1 MHQCYQHYLLIFI
14 YLYGIVSERDT
25 FSHEEK
31 KNGFIGSCIWKV
43 QSSVELYFSSTVFF
57 KDLFMFLVATLCF
70 SCLPSGWLSMQ
81 WQCSFSNFRVHICI
95 LHYPDN
101 DSVLVSQENLSLPS
115 NCSKLNSSTIPAQ
128 NLWLRRHLTAIKIYS
143 WAGINSFPNTFMP
156 TKKNG

>member
-1 MHQCYQHYLLIFI
+1 MLSALFANIYLLIWYCFRKRHFFPWGKKKWI
-14 YLYGIVSERDT
+14 HWLMHLESPE
-25 FSHEEK
+25 FSRALFQQH
-31 KNGFIGSCIWKV
+31 
-43 QSSVELYFSSTVFF
+43 TVFF

-95 LHYPDN
+95 LHYSDN

-128 NLWLRRHLTAIKIYS
+128 NLWLRRHLTAVKIYS